1 MKKLLSKVF
10 HDWPIFFQYPQLAQ
24 NRPKSHILFHK
35 NGSLGNFYTKILFK
49 TYVTPDDS
57 TTKAPKPKKGA
68 KEMQSM

>member
-1 MKKLLSKVF
+1 M
-10 HDWPIFFQYPQLAQ
+10 
-24 NRPKSHILFHK
+24 
-35 NGSLGNFYTKILFK
+35 TLFK

>member
-1 MKKLLSKVF
+1 MKKLLSKIAHDLPKTFFFSIDNQPKIDF
-10 HDWPIFFQYPQLAQ
+10 HIM
-24 NRPKSHILFHK
+24 
-35 NGSLGNFYTKILFK
+35 TLFK